1 MVFPERRSARSS
13 AAAMEVTV
21 SSMFTTTPRRKPCEG
36 QVPTP
41 TIFSFPS
48 RSNSPTRTQ
57 IFVVPTSIPTITRSC
72 TIHAPLGGC
81 LDTTEVSSRYKYFL
95 WFQRIRNTRSK
106 TQVDGGKLQMLLPG
120 HTQDLPQLLQAI
132 RKRCA
137 VLRIPQVRL
146 PAIHANDHIRAAASL
161 VGGYQLRALRDALDV
176 LQRKGCSI
184 LDRGQLLK
192 HLLHKSDI
200 RRVQPRAR
208 MHLGRVPLIDDQT
221 QVVCRAQLALL
232 GYDYAILTNA
242 KGIAPRLPEQ
252 NRHPLLNRHGDAGG
266 QLHAQIGGSHQR

>member
-1 MVFPERRSARSS
+1 MTCITSRFAGITMARATSIARLMSFCTMSRWLGEMATNPLLFSESMWLPAIPTYAVVIVFPERRSARSS

-21 SSMFTTTPRRKPCEG
+21 SSIFTTTPRRKPCEG

-95 WFQRIRNTRSK
+95 WFQRIRNTRPK

-132 RKRCA
+132 RKRFP

-161 VGGYQLRALRDALDV
+161 RGRYQLRALRDALDV
-176 LQRKGCSI
+176 LQRKG
-184 LDRGQLLK
+184 
-192 HLLHKSDI
+192 
-200 RRVQPRAR
+200 
-208 MHLGRVPLIDDQT
+208 
-221 QVVCRAQLALL
+221 
-232 GYDYAILTNA
+232 
-242 KGIAPRLPEQ
+242 
-252 NRHPLLNRHGDAGG
+252 
-266 QLHAQIGGSHQR
+266 